1 MQEVKNI
8 TTSGRSI
15 YDLPS
20 LIIDKSGR
28 IIALNSLV
36 KKIIPGIIPQ
46 ANFFEFF
53 DEQKLLTVQRI
64 FIDAR
69 KYEVTSKDTL
79 TLNVGTEAKRFE
91 ISFAPLKSENNVY
104 YLATIKNI
112 NDSKYETETK
122 RFWVAANELEKLTDD
137 KKILAIIDKIKMT
150 YPFTFI
156 EKAKIQKEVN
166 EIESCFW
173 IKEVTGKY
181 IVVNEAFAELLGLK
195 IAQIENKNEEDF
207 LPKYLIQLYNTID
220 KIIIETTN
228 TIIFEGVALPMS
240 AEGKRETRIVEFPIC
255 DIDNKVVAIIG
266 FSQKSGT
273 GLKGGKE
280 FNRVFYK
287 SLPEPLILVSPENLV
302 AAYSNKFLK
311 LMLLNEKIDY
321 YNNDLSSL
329 FDNQFTGIL
338 LEKLKNISSKEDA
351 SFSHTFKEKGDL
363 KVEVKIEHLFD
374 NDDSYCGAQILF
386 IPKNN
391 IQELQESK
399 LHLYDIFMLST
410 PEAMFIYNIENLK
423 FLEVN
428 DAALKLY
435 GYKRQDFLN
444 MDLTDLYAP
453 EDIQTLISSSDKTA
467 NLNLTGPW
475 RHKKSDGSSLLV
487 EITRSSIEFAGK
499 KAHLNIIKN
508 VTDHANEKKDLQIL
522 KAAFD
527 NTNDIIII
535 TDKEGFITESNENVS
550 KYLGYSKKELE
561 TRPFISLVSDDD
573 RGKVNKTI
581 FFSGLLKTT
590 SVEVNIKKP
599 SANFQKAT
607 VIATPIK
614 NYGGDIDAYV
624 LMLKLVEEKSEAQ
637 DLKQTQNEAL
647 EKIDPPFLSN
657 MFHEILT
664 PINVILGF
672 TQELGESL
680 GEPNPEQKEAIEI
693 IKENQKLL
701 LQIMDNAVEYS
712 TLNEKVVRFKPEEIR
727 FVDLLEEL
735 KENTKKTAES
745 NKVELN
751 YGKISSSLTIESDK
765 QKLLSLL
772 SLFIKFSIQ
781 MTKENS
787 IYLSAYSYDENN
799 FAVSLKD
806 TKEEITQYLL
816 KGYHDVFS
824 DEETI
829 GRRNYGFSRFSIRL
843 ANRLIELLSVK
854 KEIVKKENRAIEFA
868 FIIPNKFVIADKEK
882 MEVEESKPVQEIM
895 QTSIKPVPTVPDVQT
910 ITQAQKPVKEYD
922 LSLMNCLYLEDQ
934 VDSQILFK
942 TQMKDLKSMEF
953 APSFETALP
962 LLKTKRFD
970 FIVMD
975 MNLQGEYNGL
985 DALRVIQ
992 KMPGYKEIPII
1003 ASTAYVQPG
1012 AKDSFIA
1019 AGFTDFVSKP
1029 LLREKILEALKNI
1042 FPGLIVNQR
1051 Q

>member
-1 MQEVKNI
+1 MQDSKNI
-8 TTSGRSI
+8 TATGSSVS
-15 YDLPS
+15 DLPS

-28 IIALNSLV
+28 IIALNPQV

-53 DEQKLLTVQRI
+53 DEQKLLTVQRV

-69 KYEVTSKDTL
+69 KYEVTSRDTI
-79 TLNVGTEAKRFE
+79 TLKIGVETKKFE
-91 ISFAPLKSENNVY
+91 ISFTPLKSENNIY
-104 YLATIKNI
+104 YLATLRNI
-112 NDSKYETETK
+112 SDGKHETETK
-122 RFWVAANELEKLTDD
+122 RFWIATSELEKITDD
-137 KKILAIIDKIKMT
+137 KKILAIISKIKMT
-150 YPFTFI
+150 FPFTFI

-166 EIESCFW
+166 ELDCYFW
-173 IKEVTGKY
+173 IKEASGKY
-181 IVVNEAFAELLGLK
+181 IVVNEAFAESFGLK
-195 IAQIENKNEEDF
+195 AAQIENKNEVDF
-207 LPKYLIQLYNTID
+207 LPKYLIHLYNTID

-240 AEGKRETRIVEFPIC
+240 AGGKRETKIIEFPIC
-255 DIDNKVVAIIG
+255 DLENKVVAIIG
-266 FSQKSGT
+266 FSQKVESGIGT
-273 GLKGGKE
+273 GKGIYP
-280 FNRVFYK
+280 VFYK
-287 SLPEPLILVSPENLV
+287 SLHEPLLIVNPEQLVV
-302 AAYSNKFLK
+302 AYSNEFLK

-321 YNNDLSSL
+321 HNHEVASL
-329 FDNQFTGIL
+329 FEKQFTSIL
-338 LEKLKNISSKEDA
+338 TDKLKSFDSKDAIS
-351 SFSHTFKEKGDL
+351 FNYTFAEKGDL
-363 KVEVKIEHLFD
+363 RVEVKIIHLFD
-374 NDDSYCGAQILF
+374 DDNSYFGAQILF
-386 IPKNN
+386 IPKNQ
-391 IQELQESK
+391 ILELQESK
-399 LHLYDIFMLST
+399 AKLYDIFVQNT
-410 PEAMFIYNIENLK
+410 PEAMFIYNLENLK

-428 DAALKLY
+428 EAALKLY

-475 RHKKSDGSSLLV
+475 RHKKSDGTSLLV
-487 EITRSSIEFAGK
+487 ELTRSSVDFNGK

-508 VTDHANEKKDLQIL
+508 VTEQAAEKRDLQIL
-522 KAAFD
+522 KATFE
-527 NTNDIIII
+527 NTNDLIII
-535 TDKEGFITESNENVS
+535 TDKEGFISESNENVS
-550 KYLGYSKKELE
+550 KNLGYSKKELE
-561 TRPFISLVSDDD
+561 NRPFISLVSDDD
-573 RGKVNKTI
+573 RGKVNKNI

-590 SVEVNIKKP
+590 SVEVSIKKP

-607 VIATPIK
+607 VVATPIK
-614 NYGGDIDAYV
+614 NYTGDIESFV
-624 LMLKLVEEKSEAQ
+624 LLLKLIEEKSTAK
-637 DLKQTQNEAL
+637 DLKHNQGEAL

-680 GEPNPEQKEAIEI
+680 GEPNPEQKEAIDI

-727 FVDLLEEL
+727 FVDVLEEL

-751 YGKISSSLTIESDK
+751 YGKISSSLIIESDK

-787 IYLSAYSYDENN
+787 IYLSAYSFDENN
-799 FAVSLKD
+799 FAVAIKD
-806 TKEEITQYLL
+806 NKNEITQYLL

-843 ANRLIELLSVK
+843 ANRLIELLSVQ
-854 KEIVKKENRAIEFA
+854 KEIVKKENKAVEFA
-868 FIIPNKFVIADKEK
+868 FIIPNKFVIADKDK
-882 MEVEESKPVQEIM
+882 MEVEERKPIQDIKPIVIKPPLVVSDTTTVVSASKP
-895 QTSIKPVPTVPDVQT
+895 
-910 ITQAQKPVKEYD
+910 AKEYD
-922 LSLMNCLYLEDQ
+922 LSQMNCLYLEDQ

-970 FIVMD
+970 FIIMD

-985 DALRVIQ
+985 DCLRIIQ
-992 KMPGYKEIPII
+992 KMPGYKEIPIV

-1012 AKDSFIA
+1012 AKDNFIA

-1029 LLREKILEALKNI
+1029 LLREKILESLRNI
-1042 FPGLIVNQR
+1042 FPGLIVNQK